1 MSTDEEHI
9 IKMLLESIYESCD
22 LTSIYLNFNMVVS
35 NTILKENNKVEVLI
49 ITQIQKLL
57 KGLNF
62 PRQGF
67 A

>member
-35 NTILKENNKVEVLI
+35 NTILKENNKAEVLI

-57 KGLNF
+57 
-62 PRQGF
+62 
-67 A
+67 